1 MHTDDH
7 GPGNT
12 PTVEE
17 ANRLKVAAGVVAIL
31 LGGFGIHKFILGYV
45 GAGIL
50 QIIISIVTCGVGAII
65 PLIEGIIYLTKSDE
79 DFYQTYIVGRRT
91 WF

>member
-1 MHTDDH
+1 MTDQSTQQVPADAASKKILC
-7 GPGNT
+7 GIMALILGN
-12 PTVEE
+12 
-17 ANRLKVAAGVVAIL
+17 L
-31 LGGFGIHKFILGYV
+31 GIHKFILGYV

-65 PLIEGIIYLTKSDE
+65 PLIEGIIYLTKSE
-79 DFYQTYIVGRRT
+79 EEFVQTYQIEKKT